1 MSSKSKSSLPESPT
15 SKASVA
21 PRVSRI
27 SRVPTRS
34 EADSSSPLQKYRLS
48 NDRSPSSINS
58 KLAIDR
64 RSPKITS
71 PADKPAARP
80 VKASDL
86 QSQLLLVQEDLK
98 KAKVKIVLIEKEKGK
113 ALDALKAKQK
123 LAERA
128 NEKLMDALRA
138 QKRAEESSEIEKFRV
153 VEMEQAGLEATQKK
167 EEEWK
172 RDLEAVRNQ
181 HALDLAALLST
192 TQELQKAQLDLA
204 MACDAKNRALI
215 HADEA
220 AKIAEIHAEK
230 VKILS
235 AELSRM
241 KAALPDSKV
250 EAEAEADENEKMV
263 LQLREEADSLKEEL
277 GKAKAFEAKLLEKE
291 ASVEQLNIELE
302 AARMAESYACSLAQ
316 EWKNRVE
323 ELEVQVAEANKL
335 ERSASE
341 SLHSIMRQLEHK
353 NGLLQ
358 DAESE
363 TALLKEKVNL
373 LEKMIERQ
381 KDDLQSLEHQ
391 LGLLREERSEMAEMV
406 KLLKGELKTTEEEKL
421 SALNNEKLA
430 ASRVESLSEEK
441 NRLVNDL
448 KSVEEEEEKNKKAM
462 ESLASDLRE
471 ASAEARDTKE
481 KLLHIQVEHE
491 TCEDQMENL
500 RLVLE
505 ATNGKYETVL
515 GEARHEVD
523 LLTAATEQSKN
534 EYENAKGEW
543 QKKELHLVD
552 CLTQLEARNSAMKRE
567 KDQLVN
573 LLKKREDEA
582 GSAREEESRLTH
594 NLIKVEVDVI
604 CLQNSLG
611 EAKAEAVNLRGCL
624 LDKENEQRKLL
635 QEKEGLQTKE
645 AASKEKIKELSKLLD
660 EAISRSQHVENGDLT
675 DMEKESDLLQKVVV
689 CSEEN
694 EHGGEDKHK
703 MEVSLQEESTAVY
716 NEDVQVDKLTKI
728 SSVNAKGE
736 DRTNGK
742 EADTVE
748 AEHKMRRSSMVE
760 KEAEKEP
767 FEDGAD
773 SKADG
778 GAAITRQQSQ
788 KKKKPLLQ
796 KLGSVLKGRASNT
809 K

>member
-1 MSSKSKSSLPESPT
+1 MEVSLQEESTAVYNEDVQVDKVTKISSVNTKGEDQSNGKEADAVEAEHKMRQSSMVEKEAEKEPFEDGAD
-15 SKASVA
+15 SKADGGA
-21 PRVSRI
+21 AI
-27 SRVPTRS
+27 TR
-34 EADSSSPLQKYRLS
+34 Q
-48 NDRSPSSINS
+48 
-58 KLAIDR
+58 
-64 RSPKITS
+64 
-71 PADKPAARP
+71 
-80 VKASDL
+80 
-86 QSQLLLVQEDLK
+86 Q
-98 KAKVKIVLIEKEKGK
+98 
-113 ALDALKAKQK
+113 
-123 LAERA
+123 
-128 NEKLMDALRA
+128 
-138 QKRAEESSEIEKFRV
+138 
-153 VEMEQAGLEATQKK
+153 TQKK

-172 RDLEAVRNQ
+172 RELEAVRNQ

-220 AKIAEIHAEK
+220 AKIVEIHAEK

-250 EAEAEADENEKMV
+250 EAEADENEKMV

-277 GKAKAFEAKLLEKE
+277 GKAKAFEAKLSEKE

-302 AARMAESYACSLAQ
+302 AARMAESYASSLAQ

-363 TALLKEKVNL
+363 TAVLKEKVNL
-373 LEKMIERQ
+373 LEKMMERQ

-391 LGLLREERSEMAEMV
+391 LGLLGEERSEMAEMV

-500 RLVLE
+500 RLVLV
-505 ATNGKYETVL
+505 ATNGKYE
-515 GEARHEVD
+515 
-523 LLTAATEQSKN
+523 
-534 EYENAKGEW
+534 
-543 QKKELHLVD
+543 
-552 CLTQLEARNSAMKRE
+552 
-567 KDQLVN
+567 KDM
-573 LLKKREDEA
+573 
-582 GSAREEESRLTH
+582 RL
-594 NLIKVEVDVI
+594 I
-604 CLQNSLG
+604 
-611 EAKAEAVNLRGCL
+611 
-624 LDKENEQRKLL
+624 
-635 QEKEGLQTKE
+635 
-645 AASKEKIKELSKLLD
+645 
-660 EAISRSQHVENGDLT
+660 
-675 DMEKESDLLQKVVV
+675 
-689 CSEEN
+689 
-694 EHGGEDKHK
+694 
-703 MEVSLQEESTAVY
+703 
-716 NEDVQVDKLTKI
+716 
-728 SSVNAKGE
+728 
-736 DRTNGK
+736 
-742 EADTVE
+742 
-748 AEHKMRRSSMVE
+748 
-760 KEAEKEP
+760 
-767 FEDGAD
+767 F
-773 SKADG
+773 
-778 GAAITRQQSQ
+778 
-788 KKKKPLLQ
+788 LQ
-796 KLGSVLKGRASNT
+796 KLLNNPRTSMKTPRVSGRRRNSIS
-809 K
+809 